1 MYKSYL
7 VMKVTEVKEVMA
19 FAVSP
24 VQCTHYVYF
33 CGLCLLYWLVYK
45 PTNEPAGWSYC
56 ATLCFEQ
63 PNIRLLDPKMGLKG

>member
-19 FAVSP
+19 CGVSP

-33 CGLCLLYWLVYK
+33 CGLCLLYWCTNQ
-45 PTNEPAGWSYC
+45 PTNQLARLTAQHFALSNQ
-56 ATLCFEQ
+56 TLG
-63 PNIRLLDPKMGLKG
+63 LLDPKMGLQG